1 MVSFNIP
8 FLTTLLA
15 SAVVAAPLH
24 QTRSAE
30 GKRGL
35 AYNNPDAL
43 RPFKGTAADSWSYNW
58 GSSPGSSAAPDYV
71 PMLWGP
77 KLFSSWDS
85 SSVLSSGCKSIL
97 GFNEPDHGDQ
107 ASMSPESAVDAF
119 KNLLTPLAGKVEL
132 GSPGVTNGGGNM
144 GLTWMESFLN
154 GCVESCAVDFL
165 AVHWYSPANEIEGF
179 KQHITKAIELAKSH
193 GIEQVW
199 ITEFQGLGDD
209 QAQINFLNEVL
220 PWLDSNPGVAR
231 YSYFMAD
238 TLVSGNQLNAV
249 GKAYAG
255 A

>member
-43 RPFKGTAADSWSYNW
+43 GPFKVLLQIMSPCSGAP
-58 GSSPGSSAAPDYV
+58 SSSVAET
-71 PMLWGP
+71 L
-77 KLFSSWDS
+77 

-154 GCVESCAVDFL
+154 GCAGSCAVDFL

-193 GIEQVW
+193 GIDQVW